1 MWANRCAFSLKSEL
15 KLRVGKC
22 GEVGL
27 LFRGFPILPHTRF
40 THRGIHVGNPL
51 RCLCGISPSIY
62 HIVFVPTRCVACVHE
77 SSCPLAGEVVYNNIV
92 VLFSLSP
99 SARLPHCMGEGAG
112 PMHLQFSVFS
122 SHTLLRILGRFLCTG
137 NHGNG
142 RPDPCSTRSNPGLRS
157 ISGFKSCAF
166 IRGHP

>member
-1 MWANRCAFSLKSEL
+1 MWANRFAFSLKSEL

-27 LFRGFPILPHTRF
+27 LFRGFPILPHVRL

-77 SSCPLAGEVVYNNIV
+77 SSSPLACEVVYNNIV
-92 VLFSLSP
+92 VFLVSFWTSP
-99 SARLPHCMGEGAG
+99 GPHFPASRVPPGWPARGGPTPIVRGEGRG
-112 PMHLQFSVFS
+112 PVVLWSV
-122 SHTLLRILGRFLCTG
+122 L
-137 NHGNG
+137 
-142 RPDPCSTRSNPGLRS
+142 
-157 ISGFKSCAF
+157 
-166 IRGHP
+166 